1 MLQCC
6 ISLDTIQRIR

>member
-6 ISLDTIQRIR
+6 ISEHFSPV